1 MTRVLVTGA
10 TGNVGKVLMR
20 QLIAAQQPVRAA
32 VTNLER
38 ARADFFPEFSA
49 SLESGQLQLV
59 RLEFGDPGSYNQTF
73 ADVNACFLMRPPAVS
88 DTKRLMLPAIDAGV
102 ALGVRRW
109 AFLSL
114 QGAQSNPFVP
124 HRAVE
129 QHLEKLGASKQ
140 LEYTFL
146 RASFF
151 MQNLSTTHRQDIAR
165 LNDLFIPAGNG
176 KTAFVDVRDIAA
188 VAVKVLTSSD
198 ADLERLGVRNTG
210 VELTGFE
217 ALTYA
222 EVAAIMTRVLGKTI
236 TYSNPSPIVFG
247 VHLKKQRMPLAQILV
262 MEALYTFAKLGLA
275 GKLTDEVQRI
285 LERAP
290 ISLEQFV
297 RDEAA
302 TWTDT
307 SLRSQGN

>member
-1 MTRVLVTGA
+1 MTPILVTGA
-10 TGNVGKVLMR
+10 TGNVGKEVLR
-20 QLIAAQQPVRAA
+20 QLLETKIPVRAA

-38 ARADFFPEFSA
+38 ARAGLELEFA
-49 SLESGQLQLV
+49 ANLASGQLQLV
-59 RLEFGDPGSYNQTF
+59 RLEFGDEGSYAPAF
-73 ADVNACFLMRPPAVS
+73 AGVDACFLMRPPAVS

-114 QGAQSNPFVP
+114 QGAEKNPVVP

-129 QHLEKLGASKQ
+129 KHLEQLGASGA

-151 MQNLSTTHRQDIAR
+151 MQNLSTTHRADIAR
-165 LNDLFIPAGNG
+165 LNDIFIPAGNG
-176 KTAFVDVRDIAA
+176 KTAFIDVRDIAA
-188 VAVKVLTSSD
+188 VAVKTLTSS
-198 ADLERLGVRNTG
+198 AAHLEQLGLRNAG
-210 VELTGFE
+210 VELTSNQ

-222 EVAAIMTRVLGKTI
+222 EVAAIMTRVLGRTI
-236 TYSNPSPIVFG
+236 TYSNPSPIAFG
-247 VHLKKQRMPLAQILV
+247 LHLKKQGVPLAQILV

-275 GKLTDEVQRI
+275 GKLTGEVQRI

-290 ISLEQFV
+290 ISVEQFV
-297 RDEAA
+297 RDEAVA
-302 TWTDT
+302 W
-307 SLRSQGN
+307 SRP